1 MARSAHVTSID
12 AVGQFKAALQ
22 NFESDVRD
30 GLTTLQLESR
40 RGMEWVTGRTVYWT
54 RQVRIAGE
62 RLNEARNALERAQLS
77 LRPEDQ
83 ASCYQEKKDV
93 AKAKQRLRFAE
104 EKVLHARQWCQ
115 QLHHE
120 IDKFQGKIGRL
131 SQITDVDLARGVAA
145 LERVIRA
152 LDRYT
157 QRGTAD
163 PAPAPSQSLKVAD
176 QAAPRNT
183 TPPHEDINED
193 LRSPE

>member
-1 MARSAHVTSID
+1 MARSAHVTSIG
-12 AVGQFKAALQ
+12 AVAQFKVALQ

-40 RGMEWVTGRTVYWT
+40 RGMEWVNGRTVYWT

-83 ASCYQEKKDV
+83 ASCYQEKKEV

-115 QLHHE
+115 RLHHE

-145 LERVIRA
+145 LERIIVA

-157 QRGTAD
+157 QRGAAD
-163 PAPAPSQSLKVAD
+163 PARAPSRSLKVAD
-176 QAAPRNT
+176 QADPRDT
-183 TPPHEDINED
+183 TPPHEEINED